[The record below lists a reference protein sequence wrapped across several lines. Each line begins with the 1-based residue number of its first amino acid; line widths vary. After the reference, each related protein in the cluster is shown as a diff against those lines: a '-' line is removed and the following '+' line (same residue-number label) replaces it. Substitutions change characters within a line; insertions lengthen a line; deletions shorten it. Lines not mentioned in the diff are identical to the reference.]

1 MKLEEKESKLLIAFA
16 KYKKLF
22 EKLCSLYFQYKNCF
36 NTMGQQI
43 IRESILNEKISDE
56 EKKEI
61 ENKIA
66 DLEIKIKSVKSEI
79 ENQIQIINSILE
91 KEEPVIERACE
102 KINRN
107 HIDVMMQY
115 NMCIV
120 ILKGLEKEYTDWDFS
135 KVDFSKIDKAKMKL
149 NIGIKK
155 YNETKLKK
163 VEYKLLDTFEAQ
175 KIAREE
181 YLETTK

>member
-1 MKLEEKESKLLIAFA
+1 MKLEEKENKLLIAFA

-22 EKLCSLYFQYKNCF
+22 EKLGSLYFQYRDYL
-36 NTMGQQI
+36 NTLGQQI
-43 IRESILNEKISDE
+43 IRESILNEKVSDDEKE
-56 EKKEI
+56 EIK
-61 ENKIA
+61 NKIA
-66 DLEIKIKSVKSEI
+66 DLEIKIKSVKNEI

-115 NMCIV
+115 NMCIA
-120 ILKGLEKEYTDWDFS
+120 ILKGLEKEYKDLDFS
-135 KVDFSKIDKAKMKL
+135 KVDFSQIDKAKMKL

-155 YNETKLKK
+155 YNEIKLKK

-181 YLETTK
+181 YLDAVK